1 MENKKENTIME
12 KTKKVTK
19 AMVLSTIEGYF
30 AEEDRDAVLA
40 TVDGLEITAGDI
52 IDYAVKTQDQIA
64 AKAEKAKAYVA
75 KKKAESDELKE
86 AVASVLTDEFQTR
99 EDILAAL
106 DANEE
111 ITIAK
116 VGARLTAL
124 VKAGRAVEEEI
135 KTVTGKKMGYKL
147 A

>member
-1 MENKKENTIME
+1 ME

-30 AEEDRDAVLA
+30 AEEDKDTVLA
-40 TVDGLEITAGDI
+40 VVDGLEVKVNDVL
-52 IDYAVKTQDQIA
+52 DYVVKTQDQIA

-75 KKKAESDELKE
+75 KKKAEGDELKE
-86 AVASVLTDEFQTR
+86 AVAAVLTEELQTR

-106 DANEE
+106 DADEDV
-111 ITIAK
+111 TIAK

-124 VKAGRAVEEEI
+124 VKVGQAVKEEM

>member
-30 AEEDRDAVLA
+30 VEEDKDTVLA
-40 TVDGLEITAGDI
+40 TVDGLEITVGDI
-52 IDYAVKTQDQIA
+52 VDYAVKTQEQIA
-64 AKAEKAKAYVA
+64 AKAEKAKVYVA
-75 KKKAESDELKE
+75 KKKAESDELRE
-86 AVASVLTDEFQTR
+86 AVASALTEEFQTR

-106 DANEE
+106 DADEE

-124 VKAGRAVEEEI
+124 VKAGRAVKEEM

>member
-1 MENKKENTIME
+1 ME
-12 KTKKVTK
+12 KAKKITK

-30 AEEDRDAVLA
+30 AEEDKDAVLA

-52 IDYAVKTQDQIA
+52 VDYAVKTQDQIA

-86 AVASVLTDEFQTR
+86 AVASVLTDELQTR

-106 DANEE
+106 DADEDV
-111 ITIAK
+111 TIAK

-124 VKAGRAVEEEI
+124 VKAGRAVKEEM

>member
-1 MENKKENTIME
+1 ME
-12 KTKKVTK
+12 KAKKVTK

-30 AEEDRDAVLA
+30 AEENKDTVLA
-40 TVDGLEITAGDI
+40 MVDGLEITAGDI
-52 IDYAVKTQDQIA
+52 VDYAVKTQDQIA

-75 KKKAESDELKE
+75 KKKAESDELRE
-86 AVASVLTDEFQTR
+86 AVAAVLTEGLQTR

-106 DANEE
+106 DADEDV
-111 ITIAK
+111 TIAK

-124 VKAGRAVEEEI
+124 VKAGRAVKEEM

>member
-1 MENKKENTIME
+1 ME
-12 KTKKVTK
+12 KAKKVTK

-30 AEEDRDAVLA
+30 AEENRDTVLA
-40 TVDGLEITAGDI
+40 MVDGLEITAGDI
-52 IDYAVKTQDQIA
+52 VDYAVKTQDQIA

-75 KKKAESDELKE
+75 KKKAESDELRE
-86 AVASVLTDEFQTR
+86 AVAAVLTEELQTR

-106 DANEE
+106 DADEDV
-111 ITIAK
+111 TIAK

-124 VKAGRAVEEEI
+124 VKAGRAVKEEM

>member
-1 MENKKENTIME
+1 ME
-12 KTKKVTK
+12 KAKKVTK

-30 AEEDRDAVLA
+30 AEEDKDAVLA

-52 IDYAVKTQDQIA
+52 VDYAVKTQDQIA

-86 AVASVLTDEFQTR
+86 AVASVLTDELQTR

-106 DANEE
+106 DADEDV
-111 ITIAK
+111 TIAK

-124 VKAGRAVEEEI
+124 VKAGRAVKEEM

>member
-12 KTKKVTK
+12 KAKKITK

-30 AEEDRDAVLA
+30 AEEDKDAVLA

-52 IDYAVKTQDQIA
+52 VDYAVKTQDQIA

-106 DANEE
+106 DADEDV
-111 ITIAK
+111 TIAK

-124 VKAGRAVEEEI
+124 VKAGRAVKEEM

>member
-1 MENKKENTIME
+1 ME
-12 KTKKVTK
+12 KAKKITK
-19 AMVLSTIEGYF
+19 AMILSTIEGYF
-30 AEEDRDAVLA
+30 AEEDKDAVLA
-40 TVDGLEITAGDI
+40 IVDGHEITAGDI
-52 IDYAVKTQDQIA
+52 VDYAVKTQDQIA

-75 KKKAESDELKE
+75 KKKAENDELRE
-86 AVASVLTDEFQTR
+86 AVASVLTEEFQTR

-106 DANEE
+106 DADEE

-124 VKAGRAVEEEI
+124 VKAGQAVKEEM

>member
-1 MENKKENTIME
+1 ME
-12 KTKKVTK
+12 KAKKITK

-30 AEEDRDAVLA
+30 AEEDKDTVLA
-40 TVDGLEITAGDI
+40 TVDELEITVGDI
-52 IDYAVKTQDQIA
+52 VDYAVKTQEQIA

-86 AVASVLTDEFQTR
+86 AVASVLTEEFQTR
-99 EDILAAL
+99 EDVLAAL
-106 DANEE
+106 DAGEE
-111 ITIAK
+111 VTIAK

-124 VKAGRAVEEEI
+124 VKDGRAVKEEM

>member
-1 MENKKENTIME
+1 ME
-12 KTKKVTK
+12 KAKKVTK

-30 AEEDRDAVLA
+30 AEENRDTVLA
-40 TVDGLEITAGDI
+40 MVDGLEITAGDI
-52 IDYAVKTQDQIA
+52 VDYAVKTQDQIA

-75 KKKAESDELKE
+75 KKKAESDELRE
-86 AVASVLTDEFQTR
+86 AVAAVLTEELQTR

-106 DANEE
+106 DADEDV
-111 ITIAK
+111 TIAK

-124 VKAGRAVEEEI
+124 VKAGRAVKEEM
-135 KTVTGKKMGYKL
+135 KTVIGKKMGYKL

>member
-1 MENKKENTIME
+1 ME

-30 AEEDRDAVLA
+30 AEENRDAVLA

-52 IDYAVKTQDQIA
+52 VDYAVKTQDQIA

-75 KKKAESDELKE
+75 KKKVESDELKE

-106 DANEE
+106 DADEE

-124 VKAGRAVEEEI
+124 VKAGRAVKEEI

>member
-1 MENKKENTIME
+1 ME
-12 KTKKVTK
+12 KAKKITK

-30 AEEDRDAVLA
+30 AEEDKDAVLA
-40 TVDGLEITAGDI
+40 IVDGLKITAGDI
-52 IDYAVKTQDQIA
+52 VDYAVKTQDQIA

-86 AVASVLTDEFQTR
+86 AVASVLTDELQTR

-106 DANEE
+106 DADEDV
-111 ITIAK
+111 TIAK

-124 VKAGRAVEEEI
+124 VKAGRAVKEEM

>member
-12 KTKKVTK
+12 KTKKITK

-30 AEEDRDAVLA
+30 AEENRDTVLA
-40 TVDGLEITAGDI
+40 MVDGLEITAGDI
-52 IDYAVKTQDQIA
+52 VDYAVKTQDQIA

-75 KKKAESDELKE
+75 KKKAESDELRE
-86 AVASVLTDEFQTR
+86 AVAAVLTEELQTR

-106 DANEE
+106 DADEDV
-111 ITIAK
+111 TIAK

-124 VKAGRAVEEEI
+124 VKAGRAVKEEM